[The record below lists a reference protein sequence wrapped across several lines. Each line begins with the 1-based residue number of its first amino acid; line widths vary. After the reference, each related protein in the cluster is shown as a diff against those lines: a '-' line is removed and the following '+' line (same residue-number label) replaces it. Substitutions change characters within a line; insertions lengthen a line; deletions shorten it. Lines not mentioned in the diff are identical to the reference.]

1 MGVIKMATTI
11 PGPIT
16 IGPNMTDKDREKLKK
31 YVNLPFDKVI
41 TKVKTD
47 EVKKRTTKKKE

>member
-1 MGVIKMATTI
+1 MATTI